1 MHLKTGS
8 HIQGLCLHN
17 TQNHNSEAHNK
28 FIVSSRHYNI
38 LFSPREGSFKD
49 KEPLSR

>member
-1 MHLKTGS
+1 MNLKIGS

-17 TQNHNSEAHNK
+17 TQNHNSEAHK

-38 LFSPREGSFKD
+38 HSSPREGSFRD